1 MGNIVIN
8 DALGR
13 IAEKVADG
21 ADLILI
27 PLSAVDTD
35 ANLKDAYAGGSN
47 VDDILGDAANTE
59 RTTGGWVRKVILNAS
74 LTLTVDDSDD
84 HVEVIIPDTTFT
96 GPTTGNNVVAL
107 LIAEDAATD
116 TLRNGLTS
124 HVFVVTTDGND
135 VTADFSDAAGFWSS
149 S

>member
-96 GPTTGNNVVAL
+96 APTAGNDVVAL

-124 HVFVVTTDGND
+124 HVFAVTTDGND

>member
-84 HVEVIIPDTTFT
+84 HVEVLIPDTTFT

-124 HVFVVTTDGND
+124 HAFVVTTDGND